1 MGGLIM
7 ASTINADTTNGV
19 VVTSDTSGEIELQSA
34 GVTKAKVTSSGLQN
48 ASGVAITAQSGKNLI
63 INGNMAIAQRGTSFS
78 ASTSALYC
86 LDRFYYISVAGA
98 GGSVYTI
105 TQDTDAP
112 SGFSNSLKIDVATA
126 DTSIAAN
133 EGTQIEHRIEGQNLQ
148 QLAFG
153 TSDAKSLTLS
163 FWVKSNKTGTYVAR
177 LLQPDASSR
186 MISQAYTISSANTWE
201 KKTITVSGDTSG
213 VINDDNGAGLHIT
226 WWLTAGT
233 DYQSGSMPTD
243 WQSYSNGD
251 TAVGQVNLADSTSN
265 YLNIAGV
272 QLETGTT
279 ATPFEHL
286 QYGQQL
292 ALCQRYFQVIG
303 GGKPSAAIFGGD
315 ASSTSN
321 VYTHIPLFGG
331 SMRSSPTVTEE
342 GSFNTLNIGSRSFD
356 YLNTMSISLRVSP
369 NGAGRYYIELDSSDD
384 RILLSSEL

>member
-1 MGGLIM
+1 MSVI
-7 ASTINADTTNGV
+7 INGTNGV
-19 VVTSDTSGEIELQSA
+19 TFNDGTVQASA
-34 GVTKAKVTSSGLQN
+34 PVGR
-48 ASGVAITAQSGKNLI
+48 NLI
-63 INGNMAIAQRGTSFS
+63 INGDMRIAQRGTSFS

-133 EGTQIEHRIEGQNLQ
+133 EGTQIEHRIEAQNLQ
-148 QLAFG
+148 QLDYG

-177 LLQPDASSR
+177 ILQPDASSR

-243 WQSYSNGD
+243 WQAYSNGD

-272 QLETGTT
+272 QLEANTT
-279 ATPFEHL
+279 ATDFEHL
-286 QYGQQL
+286 QYGEQL
-292 ALCQRYFQVIG
+292 ARCQRYYEKSYNDGTAIG
-303 GGKPSAAIFGGD
+303 TATTTGAQGAQGAQGETSTTAVASYVNFVTQKRTTPTITSYDSAGASGKIDRVAFGAAANTGNTANIYESGDKGFIGYSASGTAAHSIRMH
-315 ASSTSN
+315 
-321 VYTHIPLFGG
+321 YTA
-331 SMRSSPTVTEE
+331 E
-342 GSFNTLNIGSRSFD
+342 
-356 YLNTMSISLRVSP
+356 
-369 NGAGRYYIELDSSDD
+369 AEL
-384 RILLSSEL
+384 

>member
-1 MGGLIM
+1 MSV
-7 ASTINADTTNGV
+7 AINGTNGI
-19 VVTSDTSGEIELQSA
+19 TYNDGSLQPSA
-34 GVTKAKVTSSGLQN
+34 PV
-48 ASGVAITAQSGKNLI
+48 GKNFV
-63 INGNMAIAQRGTSFS
+63 INGDMRIAQRGTSFS
-78 ASTSALYC
+78 ASTSSLYC

-133 EGTQIEHRIEGQNLQ
+133 EGTQIEHRIEAQNLQ
-148 QLAFG
+148 QLDYG

-243 WQSYSNGD
+243 WQAYSNGD

-279 ATPFEHL
+279 ATPFEYL
-286 QYGQQL
+286 QYGQQMQ
-292 ALCQRYFQVIG
+292 LCQRYFYSIG
-303 GGKPSAAIFGGD
+303 GTANYEFMTHGMYVGTTTPLLRAELPVKMRAAPTLGSTGTFLAKSGNSNLACASFSVDQAATQTFSFSATISGGSSTVGYATLMFANASAA
-315 ASSTSN
+315 TRL
-321 VYTHIPLFGG
+321 T
-331 SMRSSPTVTEE
+331 
-342 GSFNTLNIGSRSFD
+342 FN
-356 YLNTMSISLRVSP
+356 
-369 NGAGRYYIELDSSDD
+369 
-384 RILLSSEL
+384 SEL